1 MTDDPKWCD
10 LPILRELHRQWLAN
24 RGYLPADGFQRPFS
38 RDWEK
43 LLTDAELFSAE
54 SRIEA
59 NRDARILAATG
70 LLAIRTVRFRPEY
83 IERVSIPLES
93 EDRLRNLYPEFNVIQ
108 NGKFDPATVSWEPEM
123 QFVVEARAM
132 VNPDDLL
139 RLNSFFKDRTQQ
151 RLMVPIKERSLL
163 IFGDEKRLDLLL
175 GSTLFRP
182 GRLSLDLLKCEIV
195 GEPLGWKRGP
205 ADTRRILVVENA
217 ATWHS
222 FAKWNTQRH
231 VFSAVVY
238 GRGNCF
244 ADGIRYLADILTEFS
259 TPQRVFYFG
268 DLDPQGLRIPIEAS
282 QKSVSL
288 GLPTIEPDLWSYSN
302 LLKTGRGKE
311 IPYETAEPA
320 TEIEFKWLSNLAEPA
335 RKILESG
342 KRLAQEH
349 IGWEFLSAQLNWSQS
364 DNNVVADPP

>member
-1 MTDDPKWCD
+1 MTDDPKWRD
-10 LPILRELHRQWLAN
+10 LPVLRELYRQWLAN
-24 RGYLPADGFQRPFS
+24 RGYVPTEGFQRPFS

-43 LLTDAELFSAE
+43 LLADAELVSAE

-59 NRDARILAATG
+59 DRDARMLANIG
-70 LLAIRTVRFRPEY
+70 LLTVRTVRFRPEY
-83 IERVSIPLES
+83 IERVSIPLEA
-93 EDRLRNLYPEFNVIQ
+93 EDRLRTLYPEFNAIQ
-108 NGKFDPATVSWEPEM
+108 NDKFDPTTVSWEPEM

-175 GSTLFRP
+175 GSTLFRT

-205 ADTRRILVVENA
+205 TDTGRILVIENA

-222 FAKWNTQRH
+222 YAKWNAQRRI
-231 VFSAVVY
+231 FSAVIY
-238 GRGNCF
+238 GCGNCF
-244 ADGIRYLADILTEFS
+244 ADGIRYLADILAEFS
-259 TPQRVFYFG
+259 APQRIFYFG
-268 DLDPQGLRIPIEAS
+268 DLDPQGLRIPIEAA
-282 QKSVSL
+282 QRSVSL
-288 GLPTIEPDLWSYSN
+288 GLPTVKPDLWSYSN
-302 LLKTGRGKE
+302 LLKAGCGRE
-311 IPYETAEPA
+311 VEFEASEPA
-320 TEIEFKWLSNLAEPA
+320 TEIEFEWLSQLAEPT

-349 IGWEFLSAQLNWSQS
+349 IGWEFLSGEMNWSQL
-364 DNNVVADPP
+364 DDKATANPP